1 MISAAKIIW
10 RHFFNQNMKSTIF
23 IGYGNPDRE
32 DDGVAWHLLNKVLAD
47 CHCSQSDLFSS
58 DVIPV
63 QAGLDIWFNFQLLP
77 EMADT
82 IADYDRALFIDAHTG
97 AIEEDV
103 SYYSIEPEF
112 QNSPF
117 THHFTAASCL
127 AVAQSLKGHY
137 PASKMLSI
145 RGYQFSFS
153 RDLSEKTADLV
164 EQAYKLLKQDFLE

>member
-1 MISAAKIIW
+1 
-10 RHFFNQNMKSTIF
+10 MKSTII

-32 DDGVAWHLLNKVLAD
+32 DDGVAWHLLNKVVAACD
-47 CHCSQSDLFSS
+47 CPEADLFSS

-63 QAGLDIWFNFQLLP
+63 KPGLDIWFNFQLLP

-97 AIEEDV
+97 NIEEDI
-103 SYYSIEPEF
+103 SYHTLEPEF

-117 THHFTAASCL
+117 THHFTASSCL

-137 PASKMLSI
+137 PESKMLSV
-145 RGYQFSFS
+145 RGFQFAFS
-153 RDLSEKTADLV
+153 RELSAQTADFV
-164 EQAYKLLKQDFLE
+164 NQAFALLKHDFLE

>member
-1 MISAAKIIW
+1 
-10 RHFFNQNMKSTIF
+10 MKSTLF

-32 DDGVAWHLLNKVLAD
+32 DDGVAWHLLNRVLTD
-47 CHCSQSDLFSS
+47 CHCSEDDLFSS

-82 IADYDRALFIDAHTG
+82 IAEYERALFIDAHTG
-97 AIEEDV
+97 EIEEDI
-103 SYYSIEPEF
+103 SYHDLQPAF

-127 AVAQSLKGHY
+127 AVAQSLAGRY
-137 PASKMLSI
+137 PASKMLSV
-145 RGYQFSFS
+145 RGYRFAFS
-153 RDLSEKTADLV
+153 RELSPQTAELV
-164 EQAYKLLKQDFLE
+164 AQAYALLKRDFLE